1 MAQMPCESSLRPDWI
16 TRTFKSATARHQQ
29 QVWDLVQAHTMK
41 IADDTDFEVTTASR
55 HFERCFKHDI
65 GVRFETSSLS
75 AERNPGLSVVSFSG
89 TYFALSSVYEQMRL
103 IDHLFNFRGG
113 YHWTRLDAQI
123 TTLNPTQSAEQ
134 IVEDINNGSLW
145 IKGYSGWEPKG
156 LRDINGNVINGA
168 SACFGAPTS
177 NKRATSYNKAAQQG
191 WPVPARRDETRLRDD
206 WAEQHMNAIATA
218 ISGASCEN
226 EAIEAYQRLTAACVA
241 QHMQYLDITGQPK
254 PRPKNW
260 ARKAKVPAWWSETL
274 ETEIEPLRLNRK
286 PVPDIEERFA
296 YMKSQWARTFA
307 EYLSYRVST
316 RKSESFIQATLD
328 ASLALFQH
336 AKREDIERLVLEL
349 PEPCRKPFWDAWE
362 GSVAVAAS
370 HSEHVL

>member
-1 MAQMPCESSLRPDWI
+1 MAKRKKKTVKKVVKAPTKGEVFS
-16 TRTFKSATARHQQ
+16 
-29 QVWDLVQAHTMK
+29 K

-55 HFERCFKHDI
+55 HFERCFRHEI

-89 TYFALSSVYEQMRL
+89 TYFALSSVYDQMRL
-103 IDHLFNFRGG
+103 LEHLISFKGR
-113 YHWTRLDAQI
+113 YHFTRLDCQV
-123 TTLNPTQSAEQ
+123 TTLDPSQSAEQ
-134 IVEDINNGSLW
+134 IVTDVRQKTLW
-145 IKGYSGWEPKG
+145 VKGYRGWEARG
-156 LRDINGNVINGA
+156 LENINGEATNGL
-168 SACFGAPTS
+168 SACFGAPS
-177 NKRATSYNKAAQQG
+177 SDRNATSYNKAAQQG

-307 EYLSYRVST
+307 EYLSHRVST
-316 RKSESFIQATLD
+316 RKSDSFIQATLD

-336 AKREDIERLVLEL
+336 AKREDIERLVLDL
-349 PEPCRKPFWDAWE
+349 PEPLRKPFWDHWE
-362 GSVAVAAS
+362 GSVAVAAT